1 VKILT
6 RYLFSSFLK
15 PLLFSIV
22 GFLSLLVLAD
32 LFGSL
37 EDFITNKTP
46 TTIVISY
53 YTAFLPAAL
62 IIVAPP
68 ATLFAALYCLMQFQ
82 RHSELIAMQSCS
94 VPLSR
99 IFLPFLVVGIGLTG
113 VLLAVQ
119 LGPGGNSQAKR
130 DQIMEQIKGNRSVAT
145 SVRGMIFREEAHHR
159 TWYFQEI
166 NLAAKEAYNLEV
178 IVQNALGVDQK
189 KYFARRGR
197 WQDGHWVLTDVNRID
212 YDVAGNFRNSTR
224 FPELSLPS
232 WDTPPHRMVALQTK
246 PRDLDARE
254 LWKLIEKPGQ
264 LSPRTLAPY
273 KIQFYN
279 LFAEP
284 CSAFV
289 LLLLGLSEGARLNR
303 RHPTAGVFHAI
314 FILIAFFLI
323 YRFFLILGQGS
334 RLPAP
339 LAVSIPL
346 AGFLFFG
353 LSRLAPLFGVEPR
366 RLLAG

>member
-1 VKILT
+1 MKILS
-6 RYLFSSFLK
+6 RYLYASFLK

-46 TTIVISY
+46 TAIVVSY

-82 RHSELIAMQSCS
+82 RHSEFIAMQSCC

-99 IFLPFLVVGIGLTG
+99 IFLPFLVVGVGLT
-113 VLLAVQ
+113 VALLAIQ
-119 LGPGGNSQAKR
+119 LGPGGNSQARR
-130 DQIMEQIKGNRSVAT
+130 DQIMEQIKGNRSAVT
-145 SVRGMIFREEAHHR
+145 SVRGMIFREAGRHR
-159 TWYFQEI
+159 IWYFQE
-166 NLAAKEAYNLEV
+166 LDLGAKEARNLEV
-178 IVQNALGVDQK
+178 IVQNVLGADQK
-189 KYFARRGR
+189 KYFARLGR
-197 WQDGHWVLTDVNRID
+197 WKDGHWTLIDVNRVD
-212 YDVAGNFRNSTR
+212 YDAAGNFRSSTL
-224 FPELSLPS
+224 FPELALPA
-232 WDTPPHRMVALQTK
+232 WDTPPQRMVALETK

-254 LWKLIEKPGQ
+254 LWKLIANPGQ

-314 FILIAFFLI
+314 FILIAFFLV

-339 LAVSIPL
+339 LAVSLPL
-346 AGFLFFG
+346 AGFLIFG
-353 LSRLAPLFGVEPR
+353 LLRLAPLFGIDLPR
-366 RLLAG
+366 PFRR

>member
-1 VKILT
+1 MKILS
-6 RYLFSSFLK
+6 RYLFASFLK
-15 PLLFSIV
+15 PLLFSII

-37 EDFITNKTP
+37 EDFISNKTP
-46 TTIVISY
+46 TATVLSY
-53 YTAFLPAAL
+53 YAAFLPVAL

-82 RHSELIAMQSCS
+82 RHSEWIAMQSCC

-99 IFLPFLVVGIGLTG
+99 LFLPFLIVGIGLTA

-119 LGPGGNSQAKR
+119 LGPGGSAQAKR
-130 DQIMEQIKGNRSVAT
+130 DQIMEQIKGNRSVVT
-145 SVRGMIFREEAHHR
+145 SIQGMIFREEAYHR
-159 TWYFQEI
+159 IWYFQEI
-166 NLAAKEAYNLEV
+166 NLATKEGRNLE
-178 IVQNALGVDQK
+178 ILVQNALGVDQK
-189 KYFARRGR
+189 KYFARLGR
-197 WQDGHWVLTDVNRID
+197 WQDGHWVLTAVNRID
-212 YDVAGNFRNSTR
+212 YDAAGNFRSSTL
-224 FPELSLPS
+224 FPELPLPS
-232 WDTPPHRMVALQTK
+232 WNTPPHRMVALQTK
-246 PRDLDARE
+246 PRDLDAGE
-254 LWKLIEKPGQ
+254 LWKVIEKPGQ

-273 KIQFYN
+273 KIQFYG

-314 FILIAFFLI
+314 FLLIAFFLI

-334 RLPAP
+334 RIPAP
-339 LAVSIPL
+339 LAVILPL
-346 AGFLFFG
+346 AGFLLFA
-353 LSRLAPLFGVEPR
+353 LIRLAPLFGIEPR
-366 RLLAG
+366 RLFAA

>member
-1 VKILT
+1 MKILS

-15 PLLFSIV
+15 PLLFSIL

-46 TTIVISY
+46 TAIVISY

-82 RHSELIAMQSCS
+82 RHSELIAMQSCC

-99 IFLPFLVVGIGLTG
+99 IFLPFLIVGIGLTG

-130 DQIMEQIKGNRSVAT
+130 DQIMEQIKGNHSVAT
-145 SVRGMIFREEAHHR
+145 SIRGMIFREETHHR

-166 NLAAKEAYNLEV
+166 NLTAKEALNLEV

-197 WQDGHWVLTDVNRID
+197 WQDGHWILTDVNRID
-212 YDVAGNFRNSTR
+212 YDAAGNFRSSTR

-254 LWKLIEKPGQ
+254 LWKLIEKPGH

-314 FILIAFFLI
+314 FLLIAFFLI

-346 AGFLFFG
+346 AGFLLFG
-353 LSRLAPLFGVEPR
+353 LSRLAPLFGIELR